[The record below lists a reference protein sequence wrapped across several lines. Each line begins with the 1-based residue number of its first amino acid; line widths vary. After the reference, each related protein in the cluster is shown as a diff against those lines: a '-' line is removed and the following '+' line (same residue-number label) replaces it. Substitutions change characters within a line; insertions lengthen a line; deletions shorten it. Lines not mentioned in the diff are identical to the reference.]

1 MGHRSVLHYQ
11 SVTARRAK
19 NIPCNTGTED
29 EHDRFYLTVLP
40 LNYAMVLG
48 NTWRVLL
55 RNVFLS
61 CDAVIVSI
69 LRSSSSNNVF
79 DIFILCIPEWVH
91 FGVATR
97 EKRKSE
103 NAIRGC
109 KETGYQKNSGN
120 LRYQHS
126 GDQSSIIFLVPRK
139 ITSLGRFIHGLEI
152 NWYTIGLL
160 ILYVLVK
167 DIDNHVINSKM
178 FVCVIV
184 ERHKTGSNT
193 HFLWMVLLVTENI
206 KNIANDNF
214 YEHFLNDS
222 YQKLVFVTNGQ

>member
-97 EKRKSE
+97 EKPVESD
-103 NAIRGC
+103 IL
-109 KETGYQKNSGN
+109 TI
-120 LRYQHS
+120 LM
-126 GDQSSIIFLVPRK
+126 
-139 ITSLGRFIHGLEI
+139 GL
-152 NWYTIGLL
+152 TKDG
-160 ILYVLVK
+160 VL
-167 DIDNHVINSKM
+167 
-178 FVCVIV
+178 
-184 ERHKTGSNT
+184 TT
-193 HFLWMVLLVTENI
+193 
-206 KNIANDNF
+206 
-214 YEHFLNDS
+214 
-222 YQKLVFVTNGQ
+222 TNPQ